1 MRIKVIAC
9 KVFIREVAKVIA
21 ESEHVIDVTY
31 IEQGLHNT
39 PDLLRTKLQEEID
52 RTDAGEMVHPEYG
65 DLKREYDAI
74 ALGYALCSNA
84 IVGLT
89 SKQYKLV
96 VPRAHDC
103 IAMLLGS
110 RKRYREYFDA
120 HPGTYWFSP
129 GWIEQTLM
137 PGEER
142 VERLRARYAEKYGEE
157 NADYLME
164 MEQEWLKKYDR
175 CTYVGWESLDRPTYV
190 EQTKTS
196 AEFLGW
202 NYDTLVGDE
211 GMFTRLLSG
220 DWSEDEFLVVE
231 PGETVEPSYGDGVV
245 RACPA
250 AAQAAGAPTGGEAP
264 GGSEP

>member
-21 ESEHVIDVTY
+21 ESDHVIDVTY

-39 PDLLRTKLQEEID
+39 PDLLRTKLQEQID
-52 RTDAGEMVHPEYG
+52 LIDKGEMVHAEYG
-65 DLKREYDAI
+65 NWKREYDAI

-84 IVGLT
+84 IVGLR
-89 SKQYKLV
+89 SRHHRLV

-110 RKRYREYFDA
+110 RKRYSEYFDK

-137 PGEER
+137 PGKER
-142 VERLRARYAEKYGEE
+142 VDRLRAHYAEKYGEE

-175 CTYVGWESLDRPTYV
+175 CTYVGWNSFNRPEYL
-190 EQTKTS
+190 EQTKKA
-196 AEFLGW
+196 AEYLGW
-202 NYDTLVGDE
+202 KHDSLVGDE
-211 GMFTRLLSG
+211 GMFYRLLSG
-220 DWSEDEFLVVE
+220 EWNNDEFLVVE
-231 PGETVEPSYGDGVV
+231 PGRTVEPSYSEDVV
-245 RACPA
+245 K
-250 AAQAAGAPTGGEAP
+250 TSTE
-264 GGSEP
+264 